1 MQIDRKWL
9 EMLAGA
15 AGGAVAIGVMCLLS
29 IQTRFPLEYIPF
41 ATSIVLVTG
50 SPEAAPA
57 RPRALV
63 GGHVLSALV
72 GEIAL
77 MLGGSQPWV
86 AAIAVWIAIVVM
98 LATDSFH
105 PPAGI
110 NPLIIV
116 THSMPWSFVAVPV
129 AAGALILLAYTWAW
143 TYLVRRQPWPDRW
156 W

>member
-1 MQIDRKWL
+1 MQSDRNWL
-9 EMLAGA
+9 RMIAGA

-29 IQTRFPLEYIPF
+29 IQAKFPLEFIPF

-63 GGHVLSALV
+63 GGHILSALI
-72 GEIAL
+72 GEIVL
-77 MLGGSQPWV
+77 MLGGSQPWI
-86 AAIAVWIAIVVM
+86 AAIAVGIAILVM
-98 LATDSFH
+98 LATDTFH

-116 THSMPWSFVAVPV
+116 THSMPWSFVVVPV
-129 AAGALILLAYTWAW
+129 AVGAVLLLAYTWLW
-143 TYLVRRQPWPDRW
+143 TNFVRRTPWPQRW
-156 W
+156 L